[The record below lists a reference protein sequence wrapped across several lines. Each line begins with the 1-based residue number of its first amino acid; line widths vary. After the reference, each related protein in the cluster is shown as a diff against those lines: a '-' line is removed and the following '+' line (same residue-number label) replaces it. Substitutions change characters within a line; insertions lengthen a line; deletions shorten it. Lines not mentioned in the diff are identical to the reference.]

1 MIGMST
7 PKIIP
12 MLFAAS
18 AVVAFVAAGPAAAD
32 PPPCTNPDGTPC
44 DTNVIDPNGATGA
57 IPGGPSGTASPDIVS
72 GGIPGG
78 PTGSVTPG
86 DVSGC
91 IPGIG
96 CINVPR

>member
-1 MIGMST
+1 MST
-7 PKIIP
+7 QKTIP
-12 MLFAAS
+12 MLIAAS
-18 AVVAFVAAGPAAAD
+18 AVVAFVVAGPASAD

-57 IPGGPSGTASPDIVS
+57 IPGGPSGTARPDIVS

-86 DVSGC
+86 EVSGC